1 MTNRIPTVR
10 AAAALLCVL
19 GLTATGARAAVQS
32 VPLIEAAKSGDAKT
46 AQALMAKKADVN
58 ATEVDGT
65 TALHYAADEG
75 NTALVDLLIK
85 AGANAKAANR
95 YGATPL
101 GLAAAKGHAA
111 VLERLLKAGENAN
124 AVVLGEPVLMSAARA
139 GNPDAIKVLVAHGAD
154 VNVKEPILNQTAL
167 MWAAAAGNT
176 AAVKVLVEVGADI
189 KARSKAPGKGL
200 NLSTG
205 FMMPRDND
213 PLGIRSHRDSTAWG
227 IMLDGLQFTPLL
239 FAARSGH
246 IDTVEALLDAGAD
259 VDEAKPEGTTS
270 LIIAIINNHWELA
283 SALLDYGADPNKGP
297 GYTALHQI
305 AWSRR
310 INLKA
315 AFHPGHPEPTGT
327 MNSLDLARKILD
339 SGVDINAQMKQ
350 SFKDNMRSRFIRID
364 ATAFLLSAKCVDVP
378 MLKLL
383 TEYGA
388 DRTLRNT
395 DKDTPLMA
403 AAGVALSNPG
413 EDVGNE
419 TETLAAVK
427 YLLELGEDVHARNK
441 NGETALHGPSYRGF
455 TSVAQLLVDHGAE
468 LDVPNLLGWTPLGVA
483 DGEFYAG
490 IYKQQP
496 KVAALLRETYE
507 KRGLPVPPKPVVGEE
522 SAKAE
527 AANAN
532 SAKTD
537 TKAETKKQQ

>member
-1 MTNRIPTVR
+1 MKSWIPTAR
-10 AAAALLCVL
+10 ASALLLCVI
-19 GLTATGARAAVQS
+19 GLTVTGAQAAVQS
-32 VPLIEAAKSGDAKT
+32 VPLIEATKSGDAKT
-46 AQALMAKKADVN
+46 AQALVAKKADVN

-85 AGANAKAANR
+85 AGANVKAANR

-101 GLAAAKGHAA
+101 GLAAAKGNAA
-111 VLERLLKAGENAN
+111 VIERLLKAGENAN

-154 VNVKEPILNQTAL
+154 VNVKESSLNQTAL

-176 AAVKVLVEVGADI
+176 AAVKVLVEVGADL
-189 KARSKAPGKGL
+189 KARSKAPGTGL

-227 IMLDGLQFTPLL
+227 IGLDGLQFTPLL
-239 FAARSGH
+239 FAARGGY

-270 LIIAIINNHWELA
+270 LIIAIINNHWALA

-339 SGVDINAQMKQ
+339 SGVDVNARMKQ

-364 ATAFLLSAKCVDVP
+364 ATAFLVSAKCVDLP

-388 DRTLRNT
+388 DRTLLNT
-395 DKDTPLMA
+395 DKDTPLMV

-419 TETLAAVK
+419 VETLAVVK
-427 YLLELGEDVHARNK
+427 YLLDLGEDVNAKNK

-455 TSVAQLLVDHGAE
+455 TSVTKLLVDNGAV

-483 DGEFYAG
+483 DGEFWAG

-496 KVAALLRETYE
+496 KVAALLRETYAS
-507 KRGLPVPPKPVVGEE
+507 RGLPVPPKPVVGEE

-532 SAKTD
+532 KPKA
-537 TKAETKKQQ
+537 AETKKQQ

>member
-350 SFKDNMRSRFIRID
+350 SFKDNMQ
-364 ATAFLLSAKCVDVP
+364 P
-378 MLKLL
+378 
-383 TEYGA
+383 
-388 DRTLRNT
+388 
-395 DKDTPLMA
+395 
-403 AAGVALSNPG
+403 
-413 EDVGNE
+413 
-419 TETLAAVK
+419 
-427 YLLELGEDVHARNK
+427 VH
-441 NGETALHGPSYRGF
+441 P
-455 TSVAQLLVDHGAE
+455 D
-468 LDVPNLLGWTPLGVA
+468 
-483 DGEFYAG
+483 
-490 IYKQQP
+490 
-496 KVAALLRETYE
+496 
-507 KRGLPVPPKPVVGEE
+507 
-522 SAKAE
+522 
-527 AANAN
+527 
-532 SAKTD
+532 
-537 TKAETKKQQ
+537 

>member
-1 MTNRIPTVR
+1 MKNCIPTIR
-10 AAAALLCVL
+10 AVAMLLCVF
-19 GLTATGARAAVQS
+19 GFAMTGAHAALQS
-32 VPLIEAAKSGDAKT
+32 VPLIEAVKNGDAKT
-46 AQALMAKKADVN
+46 AQALVAKKADVN
-58 ATEVDGT
+58 ATEIDGT
-65 TALHYAADEG
+65 TALHYAADASDA
-75 NTALVDLLIK
+75 ALVDLLLK

-101 GLAAAKGHAA
+101 GLAAAKGDAA
-111 VLERLLKAGENAN
+111 VIERLLKAGENAN
-124 AVVLGEPVLMSAARA
+124 AVVSGEPVLMSAARA

-154 VNVKEPILNQTAL
+154 VNVKERILNQTPL

-189 KARSKAPGKGL
+189 QARSKAPGTGL

-227 IMLDGLQFTPLL
+227 IRLDGLQFTPLL
-239 FAARSGH
+239 FAARGGH
-246 IDTVEALLDAGAD
+246 IETVEALLDAGAD

-327 MNSLDLARKILD
+327 MNSLDLARKIID
-339 SGVDINAQMKQ
+339 SGVDVNARMKQ

-364 ATAFLLSAKCVDVP
+364 ATAFLVAAKCVDVP
-378 MLKLL
+378 MMKLL
-383 TEYGA
+383 IENGA
-388 DRTLRNT
+388 DRTLLNT
-395 DKDTPLMA
+395 DKDTPLMV

-427 YLLELGEDVHARNK
+427 YLLDLGEDVHARNK

-455 TSVAQLLVDHGAE
+455 TSVTQLLVDRGAE

-483 DGEFYAG
+483 DGEFWAG

-496 KVAALLRETYE
+496 KVAALLRETYA
-507 KRGLPVPPKPVVGEE
+507 KRGLAVPPKPVVGEE

-527 AANAN
+527 AANA
-532 SAKTD
+532 AKTD
-537 TKAETKKQQ
+537 IKKQQ

>member
-1 MTNRIPTVR
+1 MKNRIPTIR
-10 AAAALLCVL
+10 GTAALLCVL
-19 GLTATGARAAVQS
+19 GFATTGAHAALQS
-32 VPLIEAAKSGDAKT
+32 VPLIEAVRSGDAKT
-46 AQALMAKKADVN
+46 AQVLVAKKADVN
-58 ATEVDGT
+58 ATEIDGT
-65 TALHYAADEG
+65 TALHYAADDG
-75 NTALVDLLIK
+75 NAALVDLLIK
-85 AGANAKAANR
+85 AGANVKAANR

-111 VLERLLKAGENAN
+111 VIERLLKAGENAN
-124 AVVLGEPVLMSAARA
+124 AVVSGEPVLMSAARA
-139 GNPDAIKVLVAHGAD
+139 GNPDAIKILVAHGAD
-154 VNVKEPILNQTAL
+154 VNVHEPLLNQTAL
-167 MWAAAAGNT
+167 MWAATAGNT

-227 IMLDGLQFTPLL
+227 IQLDGLQFTPLL
-239 FAARSGH
+239 FAARGGH
-246 IDTVEALLDAGAD
+246 IDTVEALLNAGAD

-283 SALLDYGADPNKGP
+283 STLLDYGADPNKGP

-327 MNSLDLARKILD
+327 MNSLDLARRLLD
-339 SGVDINAQMKQ
+339 DGVDIDAQMKQ
-350 SFKDNMRSRFIRID
+350 SFKDNMRSRFIRIG
-364 ATAFLLSAKCVDVP
+364 ATAFLVSAKCVDVP

-383 TEYGA
+383 NEYGA

-395 DKDTPLMA
+395 
-403 AAGVALSNPG
+403 
-413 EDVGNE
+413 DVGNE

-427 YLLELGEDVHARNK
+427 YLLELGEDVKARNK
-441 NGETALHGPSYRGF
+441 NGETALHGASYRGF
-455 TSVAQLLVDHGAE
+455 TSVAQLLVDRGAE

-496 KVAALLRETYE
+496 KVAVLLRDTYA

-527 AANAN
+527 AANA
-532 SAKTD
+532 AKSD
-537 TKAETKKQQ
+537 TKTEPKKPEDKKQQ